1 MKKVKIFKGR
11 ILLFWKFKVLIIK
24 KVLEIK
30 FLEVILVLVIVNC
43 YHYFR
48 IDWRIEKERKFI

>member
-43 YHYFR
+43 YYYFR